1 MVREELL
8 EAALDRLPEGIGL
21 VGANGQVV
29 FWNQAAATI
38 TGYSGL
44 DVQGREIPE
53 ALGALFAAAF
63 RPNPAGKDE
72 ESCRGCG
79 VHTLHKLGHDV
90 PVVVRTLMLR
100 DGLGGQI
107 GKAVVFH
114 PAQRVDALP
123 HGESGEGLGIADS
136 QTNLEDRLETVYE
149 DFTHCNIPFGVLWV
163 DIDQAAELRKTH
175 GDVACETMLLK
186 VERAMANGLRPGEE
200 LGRWGKDEL
209 LAICYART
217 AEMLAEHAQML
228 AGLARTADFRWWGD
242 RISITVS
249 IGAAQVE
256 QSETLANLLDR
267 AQKAMETSADGGG
280 NHVTLARGRNTCSPS

>member
-8 EAALDRLPEGIGL
+8 EAALDSLPKGIALLDESG
-21 VGANGQVV
+21 NVV
-29 FWNQAAATI
+29 FWNRAATTI

-44 DVQGREIPE
+44 ELLGREIPE
-53 ALGALFAAAF
+53 SLAALFAGAF
-63 RPNPAGKDE
+63 RPYLKSKE
-72 ESCRGCG
+72 EETCRGCG

-90 PVVVRTLMLR
+90 PVVARTLVLR
-100 DGLGGQI
+100 DGLGGRI

-123 HGESGEGLGIADS
+123 HGENGDGQGIAES

-149 DFTHCNIPFGVLWV
+149 DFTHCKVPFGVLWI
-163 DIDQAAELRKTH
+163 DIDQAAELRKSH
-175 GDVACETMLLK
+175 GDVACENMLLK
-186 VERAMANGLRPGEE
+186 VERAMANGLRSGEE

-217 AEMLAEHAQML
+217 TEMLAEHGQTL

-256 QSETLANLLDR
+256 DNEALADLLDR
-267 AQKAMETSADGGG
+267 AQKAMETSADMGG
-280 NHVTLARGRNTCSPS
+280 NHVTWARGRNTCSPS